1 MGVGVGVGG
10 KGPLPSQRREAGSP
24 RWRQPEA
31 QSSWLRRDPGTA
43 SYLPFSAL
51 VSQGQDRSA
60 SRLAM
65 HRRLRIASR
74 QDVCQAPFTDD
85 LCVVGEWSNEPTAPK
100 PPYRAF
106 PGTQKPLD
114 VPLSHTLLVRAQIEP
129 RGSANAH
136 LTAEEVG
143 PVDFACVSRDPGSG
157 PGLAPDL
164 TAGAAQSPDL
174 PTTPPLEQCWS
185 SSDQRHH
192 KDARG
197 TAVSPGAEQGS
208 GEALREEALG
218 MEGLEPG
225 LYAAAEAEDA
235 AGAPDA
241 ALAPASAPAPQV
253 PSAAAPVPHLAFPAP
268 VVLYFSLLLPTLF
281 LFSTLLSLNL
291 NKM

>member
-1 MGVGVGVGG
+1 MFLSCIPRCPSPAPKKPCGG
-10 KGPLPSQRREAGSP
+10 CLAQWWGRWASPHPRR
-24 RWRQPEA
+24 
-31 QSSWLRRDPGTA
+31 SWCFQQKTA
-43 SYLPFSAL
+43 M
-51 VSQGQDRSA
+51 GQDRSA

-185 SSDQRHH
+185 SIDQRHH

-218 MEGLEPG
+218 MEGPG
-225 LYAAAEAEDA
+225 ARTVR
-235 AGAPDA
+235 
-241 ALAPASAPAPQV
+241 S
-253 PSAAAPVPHLAFPAP
+253 S
-268 VVLYFSLLLPTLF
+268 
-281 LFSTLLSLNL
+281 
-291 NKM
+291 

>member
-1 MGVGVGVGG
+1 MFLCCIPRCRSP
-10 KGPLPSQRREAGSP
+10 GPEKPCCGRLAQWWGRWASPHPRRS
-24 RWRQPEA
+24 
-31 QSSWLRRDPGTA
+31 RRFKQKKA
-43 SYLPFSAL
+43 R
-51 VSQGQDRSA
+51 VQDRSA
-60 SRLAM
+60 SPLAQ
-65 HRRLRIASR
+65 HSGLGIASSP
-74 QDVCQAPFTDD
+74 DNCQPTKTDD
-85 LCVVGEWSNEPTAPK
+85 LCVVGEWSNSPTAPK
-100 PPYRAF
+100 LLYRAF
-106 PGTQKPLD
+106 PWAHKPPE
-114 VPLSHTLLVRAQIEP
+114 VPLRHTLLVKAQIEP

-136 LTAEEVG
+136 FTARAVG
-143 PVDFACVSRDPGSG
+143 PKDFACVSRDARSG

-164 TAGAAQSPDL
+164 TAGVEQSPYIQ
-174 PTTPPLEQCWS
+174 TTPPLEQCWPS
-185 SSDQRHH
+185 NGQRRH

-268 VVLYFSLLLPTLF
+268 VVLYFFLF
-281 LFSTLLSLNL
+281 LPIVFLFYTLLSLYL
-291 NKM
+291 NKF